1 MQKEWTDLAAAVIG
15 LNALDKL
22 TDEEGQRLHDAVR
35 RLQEET

>member
-1 MQKEWTDLAAAVIG
+1 MAAAVIG

-22 TDEEGQRLHDAVR
+22 SEEEEERLHGAVK